1 MANIY
6 TFSMPYRG
14 RTEVWLEADN
24 EAEARERVSLG
35 DWDDSEDQTWES
47 EPFQAMLISV
57 EPTEPLAEEESE

>member
-6 TFSMPYRG
+6 TFTMPYRG
-14 RTEVWLEADN
+14 RTEVWLEADT
-24 EAEARERVSLG
+24 EDEARERVARG

-47 EPFQAMLISV
+47 EPLHAQLISV